1 MKKFLLIVVIL
12 LTILLSTAAFS
23 LSRMS
28 VQELIICSTDNKS
41 YLLPAPLC
49 LTYFNNMTSEQHAKK
64 LDQHA
69 GLAYVFEITPEQLK
83 YEVIARLLT
92 LGVDINK
99 PSAIDGLPPLHA
111 AILLNDP
118 KLVQYLLEQGA
129 DKSISD
135 NNQKMTSSQLVDH
148 LLERKATADL
158 LAIKQL
164 LAG

>member
-1 MKKFLLIVVIL
+1 
-12 LTILLSTAAFS
+12 
-23 LSRMS
+23 
-28 VQELIICSTDNKS
+28 
-41 YLLPAPLC
+41 
-49 LTYFNNMTSEQHAKK
+49 MTSEQHAKK

>member
-1 MKKFLLIVVIL
+1 MKKFLLIVVTL
-12 LTILLSTAAFS
+12 LTVVFGSAVFS

-28 VQELIICSTDNKS
+28 VQELIICSADDNS
-41 YLLPAPLC
+41 YVLPAPLC
-49 LTYFNNMTSEQHAKK
+49 FTYFNHMTDEQHAKQ

-69 GLAYVFEITPEQLK
+69 GLAYVFEIKPEQLK
-83 YEVIARLLT
+83 YKVITRLLA
-92 LGVDINK
+92 LNVDINK

-111 AILLNDP
+111 AILLHDP

-129 DKSISD
+129 DKNIYD
-135 NNQKMTSSQLVDH
+135 NTEKMTSSQLVEH
-148 LLERKATADL
+148 LLERAPTADL